1 MLDQGRRDLQTW
13 ELPAPAV
20 LALQESILGLVM
32 GSQGRW
38 RALDEKG
45 GLVPRSRVL
54 DLYSREAEGF
64 TLQITGSSDVKSELL
79 PTAHEHGQS
88 ELCIAHY
95 GAEEAFI
102 QG

>member
-1 MLDQGRRDLQTW
+1 M
-13 ELPAPAV
+13 
-20 LALQESILGLVM
+20 
-32 GSQGRW
+32 
-38 RALDEKG
+38 
-45 GLVPRSRVL
+45 PRSHVL